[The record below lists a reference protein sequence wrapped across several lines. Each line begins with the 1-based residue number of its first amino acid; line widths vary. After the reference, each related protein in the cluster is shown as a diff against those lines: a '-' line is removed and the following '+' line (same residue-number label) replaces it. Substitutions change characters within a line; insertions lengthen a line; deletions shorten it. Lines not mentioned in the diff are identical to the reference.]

1 MYVSKLSFRTK
12 KESPSD
18 EFSEGSKLLIR
29 AGFIEKNFSGVYT
42 YLPLGFRVFKKIA
55 ALIRREMDEVG
66 GQEMLMPALTPKAV
80 WDTTGRWEALSD
92 IMYQLKDRQ
101 DKTLSLAPTHEE
113 VLSAIVAHHL
123 VGNNTLPF
131 YLYQIQDKF
140 RDEPRAKSGLIRTRE
155 FLMKDLYSFHTS
167 QEDLNRFYEIMK
179 ESYARIFKEC
189 DFKAYITQASGG
201 AFSKEHSHEFMVESN
216 AGEDRVF
223 VCEKCD
229 FAQNVEVVQDET
241 NLECPSCAASL
252 MKEIKAVEVGN
263 IFKLGTKFSEAFGIH
278 CSDEEGVRRPVVMG
292 SYGIGLGRVM
302 GTIAEVNSDEH
313 GLVWPR
319 SLAPYLVYVIP
330 LVKKGDDAEVI
341 LNVSYK
347 IYGDLQAQGLEVLYD
362 DREKSAGE
370 KFGDA
375 DILGIPY
382 RMVISSKTLAE
393 DCVEIKERK
402 TGKIELVKFGK
413 LKEFFNL
420 T

>member
-1 MYVSKLSFRTK
+1 
-12 KESPSD
+12 
-18 EFSEGSKLLIR
+18 
-29 AGFIEKNFSGVYT
+29 
-42 YLPLGFRVFKKIA
+42 
-55 ALIRREMDEVG
+55 
-66 GQEMLMPALTPKAV
+66 
-80 WDTTGRWEALSD
+80 
-92 IMYQLKDRQ
+92 
-101 DKTLSLAPTHEE
+101 
-113 VLSAIVAHHL
+113 
-123 VGNNTLPF
+123 
-131 YLYQIQDKF
+131 
-140 RDEPRAKSGLIRTRE
+140 
-155 FLMKDLYSFHTS
+155 
-167 QEDLNRFYEIMK
+167 
-179 ESYARIFKEC
+179 
-189 DFKAYITQASGG
+189 
-201 AFSKEHSHEFMVESN
+201 
-216 AGEDRVF
+216 
-223 VCEKCD
+223 
-229 FAQNVEVVQDET
+229 
-241 NLECPSCAASL
+241 
-252 MKEIKAVEVGN
+252 
-263 IFKLGTKFSEAFGIH
+263 
-278 CSDEEGVRRPVVMG
+278 MG